1 MSSSMGIE
9 SPHWRPPAQSLRGG
23 SIHAASPRRRG
34 NQSPK
39 PLTFL
44 PLVALIFF
52 DVSGGPFGTED
63 AVNSGSPL
71 LALLGFLILPLAW
84 SVPEALVTAELA
96 TAFPENS
103 GFVAWVT
110 AAFGP
115 FAGWMEGW
123 FKWLSG
129 VTDNAIYPVSCPA

>member
-1 MSSSMGIE
+1 MSSPKASLEE
-9 SPHWRPPAQSLRGG
+9 SELLGG
-23 SIHAASPRRRG
+23 TRSHTI
-34 NQSPK
+34 PK

-63 AVNSGSPL
+63 AVNAASPF
-71 LALLGFLILPLAW
+71 LALLGFVLLPLVW
-84 SVPEALVTAELA
+84 SLPEALITAELA
-96 TAFPENS
+96 TTFPENS

-110 AAFGP
+110 AAYGP
-115 FAGWMEGW
+115 YAGWMEGW

-129 VTDNAIYPVSCPA
+129 VTDNAIYPVSCISIEIDVGRHTSKFT